1 MKLRQL
7 FESTT
12 VHPTVGVC
20 YGRWNPPHK
29 GHRAAWE
36 AAAQFENF
44 YIGTNENTAGPD
56 DPLPYDAK
64 LKAMAA
70 IWPDVTGHVIPETN
84 LFYLAA
90 KVFATHGEGIDLKV
104 ATDEAWLV
112 NSLIKYNG
120 IEAAHGYYKF
130 NSITAV
136 ATPRLSSATAL
147 RAAVRA
153 GDREAFADAAGVP
166 ANTPIGIGKKSV
178 PYFDLVSHYLAQYPE
193 KVKKVK
199 KVVAEGRDED
209 FGNFDGW
216 YDAGVLLSW
225 PDSEIKTGKI
235 KGQKISRAYVGD
247 HLVGEWNHGS
257 STGYVSTDDI
267 DESEQAL
274 QFATKAHAGQTRSGG
289 DPYITHPM
297 RVAASVEQYKQS
309 HNLEAIIDA
318 ALLHDTVEDT
328 DTTHEDLEALFGGL
342 VASIVKELTSDP
354 EQIKK
359 VGKAAYL
366 SHKMATMSSYALV
379 IKLADRLDNV
389 KDIATA
395 KTPEWRAKYKS
406 ETEQILNYIE
416 KNRVLSG
423 PHQKLI
429 GLIRNKLNEIN
440 DATKAIQPAEPVAQ
454 DPIQQMAFERVN
466 KIVDNMLNNMSWDL
480 AESIRNVVERSPNK
494 LATLKTE
501 LEKRQTAIDNGRLA
515 EDVTNHYS
523 SIYHLDRIMVETGT
537 KKMNKKHNA
546 AMRNVITY
554 PDQNSS
560 SGSPYLN
567 YRMGIALAG
576 APEHTSHKDNFIGGD
591 PLFVPY
597 TKEEVDKVNFAAK
610 QVGSKGKQVWSSK
623 NSEEIETTNKT
634 SIVAAP
640 KRNQYGV

>member
-7 FESTT
+7 FESAA

-36 AAAQFENF
+36 AAAQFGHF

-70 IWPDVTGHVIPETN
+70 IWPGVTGHVIPETN

-166 ANTPIGIGKKSV
+166 ADTPISIGKKSV

-199 KVVAEGRDED
+199 KVVAE
-209 FGNFDGW
+209 
-216 YDAGVLLSW
+216 
-225 PDSEIKTGKI
+225 
-235 KGQKISRAYVGD
+235 
-247 HLVGEWNHGS
+247 VGEWNHGS
-257 STGYVSTDDI
+257 NTGYVSTDDI

-328 DTTHEDLEALFGGL
+328 DTTHEDLESLFGGL

-440 DATKAIQPAEPVAQ
+440 DATKAVQPVEPVAQ
-454 DPIQQMAFERVN
+454 NPVQQMAFERVN

-480 AESIRNVVERSPNK
+480 AESIRNVVERSSNK
-494 LATLKTE
+494 LATLKAE
-501 LEKRQTAIDNGRLA
+501 LEKRQTAMDNGLLA
-515 EDVTNHYS
+515 EDGTNHYS
-523 SIYHLDRIMVETGT
+523 NIYHLDRIMVETGT

-576 APEHTSHKDNFIGGD
+576 APEHTSHTDNFIGGD